1 MVGGPFIELTV
12 QSGNRMKAS
21 RIRRYMEPEGNL
33 IKALTDVI
41 TDKVL
46 TIQQYY
52 R

>member
-41 TDKVL
+41 TEVL